1 MTIAVAYKIAG
12 DPRSA
17 HVLDSGVVDWSGAR
31 LSISDDDAVAMR
43 AARELGDSLG
53 TEVVGITLGPD
64 SIGTPAL
71 RKNALS
77 KGPDRLLVVSD
88 DATTSW
94 NSTAVGEALAR
105 VVQRDG
111 TMTALITGPG
121 STDEGSKMVSGVI
134 AGALGWP
141 SFQDVSAIRTA
152 GEGLIL
158 TQHTGGQRREVRV
171 TGPVVIAV
179 TSDAAAVKVP
189 AMKDI
194 LDAAKKPAQLLTAA
208 DLGDMEGRTLDPIA
222 RAVPPVQRRLHQ
234 ILDGPGAVAE
244 LVGILDRRGLLPNVG
259 STGIS
264 GAAAGTSSTGISSN
278 AAGTSSTGIS
288 SNASTGAPFISGDDA
303 APHAAGTSGAEASSA
318 TGSAPEHAVW
328 IISSGATIS
337 PFLPALRR
345 YDAVHV
351 IALVP
356 EGEAGSG
363 SVQLPAFPDATSVQV
378 ITHPSDVPAEALS
391 AALTNLVDAQP
402 GDIVL
407 VPNEPSERALG
418 GEIAGRRG
426 WPILTD
432 VREVSAEHVV
442 SGRFGAIS
450 LETYARAGVTFVG
463 VIGSLPGTAA
473 CAGAAGAGGAAGTG
487 RALSSGSTPVSEVA
501 APAGAIAPARITAAE
516 SEDVSERRLATATRV
531 VGAGRGFA
539 AKEDLRL
546 FHELA
551 EVLDAAEGATRP
563 LAEGDAWLPRDSYV
577 GLSGTVIAPDL
588 YIAIG
593 ISGQPHHTA
602 GVTDSGVI
610 VVINNDPEA
619 EMFEFCDYGIV
630 GDLYTVLPELIT
642 LIRKRVAAPAPDM
655 GARLD

>member
-111 TMTALITGPG
+111 TITALITGPG

-141 SFQDVSAIRTA
+141 SFQDVSAIRTE
-152 GEGLIL
+152 GEDLLL

-171 TGPVVIAV
+171 AGPVVIAV

-244 LVGILDRRGLLPNVG
+244 LVGILDRRGLLPNAG

-264 GAAAGTSSTGISSN
+264 G
-278 AAGTSSTGIS
+278 
-288 SNASTGAPFISGDDA
+288 DDA
-303 APHAAGTSGAEASSA
+303 TPHAAGTSGAEASSA
-318 TGSAPEHAVW
+318 TGSVPEQAVW
-328 IISSGATIS
+328 IISSGAAIS

-356 EGEAGSG
+356 EGEAGD
-363 SVQLPAFPDATSVQV
+363 SVQLPAFPDATSVQI

-391 AALTNLVDAQP
+391 AALTELVDAQP

-473 CAGAAGAGGAAGTG
+473 CAGAAAGAGVASGFGDAAG
-487 RALSSGSTPVSEVA
+487 AGSTPVSEVA
-501 APAGAIAPARITAAE
+501 APAGAIAP
-516 SEDVSERRLATATRV
+516 VSYTHLT
-531 VGAGRGFA
+531 
-539 AKEDLRL
+539 
-546 FHELA
+546 
-551 EVLDAAEGATRP
+551 
-563 LAEGDAWLPRDSYV
+563 LPTI
-577 GLSGTVIAPDL
+577 L
-588 YIAIG
+588 
-593 ISGQPHHTA
+593 
-602 GVTDSGVI
+602 
-610 VVINNDPEA
+610 
-619 EMFEFCDYGIV
+619 
-630 GDLYTVLPELIT
+630 
-642 LIRKRVAAPAPDM
+642 
-655 GARLD
+655 

>member
-111 TMTALITGPG
+111 TITALITGPG

-141 SFQDVSAIRTA
+141 SFQDVSAIRTE
-152 GEGLIL
+152 GEDLLL

-171 TGPVVIAV
+171 AGPVVIAV

-208 DLGDMEGRTLDPIA
+208 DLGDMEGRTLAPIA

-244 LVGILDRRGLLPNVG
+244 LVGILDRRGLLPNAG

-264 GAAAGTSSTGISSN
+264 G
-278 AAGTSSTGIS
+278 
-288 SNASTGAPFISGDDA
+288 DDA
-303 APHAAGTSGAEASSA
+303 TPHAAGTSGAEASSA
-318 TGSAPEHAVW
+318 TGSVPEQAVW
-328 IISSGATIS
+328 IISSGAAIS

-356 EGEAGSG
+356 EGEAGD
-363 SVQLPAFPDATSVQV
+363 SVQLPAFPDATSVQI

-391 AALTNLVDAQP
+391 AALTELVDAQP

-473 CAGAAGAGGAAGTG
+473 CAGAAAGAGVASGFGDAAG
-487 RALSSGSTPVSEVA
+487 AGSTPVSEVA

-642 LIRKRVAAPAPDM
+642 LIRKRVAASAPEN
-655 GARLD
+655 R

>member
-111 TMTALITGPG
+111 TITALITGPG

-171 TGPVVIAV
+171 AGPVVIAV

-234 ILDGPGAVAE
+234 ILDGPGAVTE
-244 LVGILDRRGLLPNVG
+244 LVGILDRRGLLPNAG
-259 STGIS
+259 STGVS
-264 GAAAGTSSTGISSN
+264 GSAGGIAATGI
-278 AAGTSSTGIS
+278 A
-288 SNASTGAPFISGDDA
+288 SNASTGAPVISGDDA
-303 APHAAGTSGAEASSA
+303 APHTAGTSGAEASSA
-318 TGSAPEHAVW
+318 AGSAPEHAVW
-328 IISSGATIS
+328 IISAGATIS

-356 EGEAGSG
+356 EEEAGSG

-391 AALTNLVDAQP
+391 AALTELVDAQP

-473 CAGAAGAGGAAGTG
+473 CAGAAGAGSAAGAG
-487 RALSSGSTPVSEVA
+487 RVHSAGSTPVSEVA
-501 APAGAIAPARITAAE
+501 ASAGAIAPARITAAE

-642 LIRKRVAAPAPDM
+642 LIRKRVAAPVPES
-655 GARLD
+655 R

>member
-31 LSISDDDAVAMR
+31 LSISDNDAVAMR
-43 AARELGDSLG
+43 AARELGDALG

-111 TMTALITGPG
+111 TITALITGPG

-141 SFQDVSAIRTA
+141 SFQDVSAITTA
-152 GEGLIL
+152 GEDLLL

-222 RAVPPVQRRLHQ
+222 RAVPPVQPRLHQ
-234 ILDGPGAVAE
+234 ILDGPGAVSE
-244 LVGILDRRGLLPNVG
+244 LVGILDRRGLLPTAG
-259 STGIS
+259 STG
-264 GAAAGTSSTGISSN
+264 
-278 AAGTSSTGIS
+278 
-288 SNASTGAPFISGDDA
+288 ISGDDA
-303 APHAAGTSGAEASSA
+303 APQAAGTPAAEASAA
-318 TGSAPEHAVW
+318 TGAAPEHAVW
-328 IISSGATIS
+328 VITAGAAIS

-351 IALVP
+351 LALVP
-356 EGEAGSG
+356 EGDKASESA
-363 SVQLPAFPDATSVQV
+363 QLPAFPDATSVQV
-378 ITHPSDVPAEALS
+378 ITHASDVPPEALS
-391 AALTNLVDAQP
+391 AALTELVDAQP

-432 VREVSAEHVV
+432 VREVSAAHVV

-463 VIGSLPGTAA
+463 VIGSLPGTGA
-473 CAGAAGAGGAAGTG
+473 CSGAAAVSGNALRAGDA
-487 RALSSGSTPVSEVA
+487 PVAEVA
-501 APAGAIAPARITAAE
+501 APAGAIAPARITLAE
-516 SEDVSERRLATATRV
+516 AEDVSERRLATATRV

-539 AKEDLRL
+539 TKEDLRL

-630 GDLYTVLPELIT
+630 GDLYAVLPELIT
-642 LIRKRVAAPAPDM
+642 LIRKRVAAPAPES
-655 GARLD
+655 R

>member
-43 AARELGDSLG
+43 AARELGDALG

-111 TMTALITGPG
+111 TITALITGPG

-141 SFQDVSAIRTA
+141 SFQDVSAINTA
-152 GEGLIL
+152 GEDLLL

-171 TGPVVIAV
+171 SGPVVIAV

-222 RAVPPVQRRLHQ
+222 RAVPPVQPRLHQ

-244 LVGILDRRGLLPNVG
+244 LVGILDRRGLLPNAG
-259 STGIS
+259 STG
-264 GAAAGTSSTGISSN
+264 
-278 AAGTSSTGIS
+278 
-288 SNASTGAPFISGDDA
+288 ISGDDA
-303 APHAAGTSGAEASSA
+303 APNAAGTPGAEASSA
-318 TGSAPEHAVW
+318 TGAAPEHAVW
-328 IISSGATIS
+328 VITAGATIS

-345 YDAVHV
+345 FDAVHV

-356 EGEAGSG
+356 EGETAPESG
-363 SVQLPAFPDATSVQV
+363 QLPGFPDATSVQV

-391 AALTNLVDAQP
+391 AVLTELVDAQP

-473 CAGAAGAGGAAGTG
+473 CAGAD
-487 RALSSGSTPVSEVA
+487 STPVSEVA
-501 APAGAIAPARITAAE
+501 APGGGGAPGPRP
-516 SEDVSERRLATATRV
+516 
-531 VGAGRGFA
+531 GAG
-539 AKEDLRL
+539 
-546 FHELA
+546 
-551 EVLDAAEGATRP
+551 
-563 LAEGDAWLPRDSYV
+563 
-577 GLSGTVIAPDL
+577 
-588 YIAIG
+588 
-593 ISGQPHHTA
+593 
-602 GVTDSGVI
+602 
-610 VVINNDPEA
+610 
-619 EMFEFCDYGIV
+619 
-630 GDLYTVLPELIT
+630 
-642 LIRKRVAAPAPDM
+642 
-655 GARLD
+655 

>member
-43 AARELGDSLG
+43 AARELGDALG

-111 TMTALITGPG
+111 TITALITGPG

-141 SFQDVSAIRTA
+141 SFQDVSAINTA
-152 GEGLIL
+152 GEALLL

-171 TGPVVIAV
+171 SGPVVIAV

-222 RAVPPVQRRLHQ
+222 RAVPPVQPRLHQ

-244 LVGILDRRGLLPNVG
+244 LVGILDRRGLLPNAG

-264 GAAAGTSSTGISSN
+264 GDAAAPN
-278 AAGTSSTGIS
+278 AAGTP
-288 SNASTGAPFISGDDA
+288 A
-303 APHAAGTSGAEASSA
+303 AEASSTIGA
-318 TGSAPEHAVW
+318 TPEHAVW
-328 IISSGATIS
+328 VITAGATIS

-345 YDAVHV
+345 FDAVHV

-356 EGEAGSG
+356 EGETAPESG
-363 SVQLPAFPDATSVQV
+363 QLPGFPDATSMQV
-378 ITHPSDVPAEALS
+378 ITHPSDVPPEALS
-391 AALTNLVDAQP
+391 AALTELVDAQP

-418 GEIAGRRG
+418 GEIAGRHG

-473 CAGAAGAGGAAGTG
+473 CAGA
-487 RALSSGSTPVSEVA
+487 GSTPVSEVA

-642 LIRKRVAAPAPDM
+642 LIRKRVATD
-655 GARLD
+655 

>member
-43 AARELGDSLG
+43 AVRELGDSLG

-111 TMTALITGPG
+111 TITALITGPG

-141 SFQDVSAIRTA
+141 SFQDVSAIRTE
-152 GEGLIL
+152 GEDLLL

-171 TGPVVIAV
+171 AGPVVIAV

-244 LVGILDRRGLLPNVG
+244 LVGILDRRGLLPNAG

-264 GAAAGTSSTGISSN
+264 G
-278 AAGTSSTGIS
+278 
-288 SNASTGAPFISGDDA
+288 DDA
-303 APHAAGTSGAEASSA
+303 TPHAAGTSGAEASSA
-318 TGSAPEHAVW
+318 TGSVPEQAVW
-328 IISSGATIS
+328 IISSGAAIS

-356 EGEAGSG
+356 EGEAGD
-363 SVQLPAFPDATSVQV
+363 SVQLPAFPDATSVQI

-391 AALTNLVDAQP
+391 AALTELVDAQP

-473 CAGAAGAGGAAGTG
+473 CAGAAAGAGVASGFGDAAG
-487 RALSSGSTPVSEVA
+487 AGSTPVSEVA

-642 LIRKRVAAPAPDM
+642 LIRKRVAASAPEN
-655 GARLD
+655 R

>member
-111 TMTALITGPG
+111 TITALITGPG

-152 GEGLIL
+152 GEELLL

-171 TGPVVIAV
+171 AGPVVIAV

-244 LVGILDRRGLLPNVG
+244 LVGILDRRGLLPNAG

-264 GAAAGTSSTGISSN
+264 GDAAGGIAATGI
-278 AAGTSSTGIS
+278 A
-288 SNASTGAPFISGDDA
+288 SNASTGAPVISGDDA
-303 APHAAGTSGAEASSA
+303 APHAAGTSGAEASSS

-328 IISSGATIS
+328 IISAGATIS

-356 EGEAGSG
+356 EGEAGDSA
-363 SVQLPAFPDATSVQV
+363 QLPAFPDATSVQV
-378 ITHPSDVPAEALS
+378 ITHPSDAPAEALS
-391 AALTNLVDAQP
+391 AALTELVDAQP

-473 CAGAAGAGGAAGTG
+473 CAGAASGFGDAAGAG
-487 RALSSGSTPVSEVA
+487 STSVAEVA
-501 APAGAIAPARITAAE
+501 APGGAIAP
-516 SEDVSERRLATATRV
+516 VS
-531 VGAGRGFA
+531 
-539 AKEDLRL
+539 
-546 FHELA
+546 
-551 EVLDAAEGATRP
+551 
-563 LAEGDAWLPRDSYV
+563 
-577 GLSGTVIAPDL
+577 
-588 YIAIG
+588 
-593 ISGQPHHTA
+593 
-602 GVTDSGVI
+602 
-610 VVINNDPEA
+610 
-619 EMFEFCDYGIV
+619 
-630 GDLYTVLPELIT
+630 YTHL
-642 LIRKRVAAPAPDM
+642 
-655 GARLD
+655 

>member
-111 TMTALITGPG
+111 TITALITGPG

-141 SFQDVSAIRTA
+141 SFQDVSAINTA
-152 GEGLIL
+152 GEDLLL

-171 TGPVVIAV
+171 SGPVVIAV

-222 RAVPPVQRRLHQ
+222 RAVPPVQPRLHQ

-244 LVGILDRRGLLPNVG
+244 LVGILDRRGLLPNAG
-259 STGIS
+259 STG
-264 GAAAGTSSTGISSN
+264 
-278 AAGTSSTGIS
+278 
-288 SNASTGAPFISGDDA
+288 ISGDDA
-303 APHAAGTSGAEASSA
+303 APHAAGTPAAEASST
-318 TGSAPEHAVW
+318 TGAAPEHAVW
-328 IISSGATIS
+328 VITAGATIS

-345 YDAVHV
+345 FDAVHV

-356 EGEAGSG
+356 EGETAPESG
-363 SVQLPAFPDATSVQV
+363 QLPGFPDATSVQV
-378 ITHPSDVPAEALS
+378 ITHPSDVPPEALS
-391 AALTNLVDAQP
+391 AVLTELVDARP

-473 CAGAAGAGGAAGTG
+473 CAGAASGCGGAASAGGAA
-487 RALSSGSTPVSEVA
+487 VSEVA

-642 LIRKRVAAPAPDM
+642 LIRKRVAAPAPES
-655 GARLD
+655 R

>member
-53 TEVVGITLGPD
+53 TEVVGITLGPA

-88 DATTSW
+88 DATLSW

-111 TMTALITGPG
+111 TITALITGPG

-141 SFQDVSAIRTA
+141 SFQDVSAIRTE
-152 GEGLIL
+152 GEELLL

-171 TGPVVIAV
+171 AGPVVIAV

-244 LVGILDRRGLLPNVG
+244 LVGILDRRGLLPNAG
-259 STGIS
+259 STGVS
-264 GAAAGTSSTGISSN
+264 GSAAGI
-278 AAGTSSTGIS
+278 SSTGIS
-288 SNASTGAPFISGDDA
+288 SNASTGAPVISGDDA

-328 IISSGATIS
+328 IISAGATIS

-356 EGEAGSG
+356 EGEAGRD

-391 AALTNLVDAQP
+391 AALTELVDAQP

>member
-111 TMTALITGPG
+111 TITALITGPG

-141 SFQDVSAIRTA
+141 SFQDVSAIRTE
-152 GEGLIL
+152 GEDLLL

-171 TGPVVIAV
+171 AGPVVIAV

-244 LVGILDRRGLLPNVG
+244 LVGILDRRGLLPNAG

-264 GAAAGTSSTGISSN
+264 G
-278 AAGTSSTGIS
+278 
-288 SNASTGAPFISGDDA
+288 DDA
-303 APHAAGTSGAEASSA
+303 TPHAAGTSGAEASSA
-318 TGSAPEHAVW
+318 TGSVPEQAVW
-328 IISSGATIS
+328 IISSGAAIS

-356 EGEAGSG
+356 EGEAGD
-363 SVQLPAFPDATSVQV
+363 SVQLPAFPDATSVQI

-391 AALTNLVDAQP
+391 AALTELVDAQP

-473 CAGAAGAGGAAGTG
+473 CAGAAAGAGVASGFGDAAG
-487 RALSSGSTPVSEVA
+487 AGSTPVSEVA
-501 APAGAIAPARITAAE
+501 APGGAIAPARITAAE

-642 LIRKRVAAPAPDM
+642 LIRKRVAASAPEN
-655 GARLD
+655 R

>member
-111 TMTALITGPG
+111 TITALITGPG

-141 SFQDVSAIRTA
+141 SFQDVSAIRTE
-152 GEGLIL
+152 GEELLL

-171 TGPVVIAV
+171 AGPVVIAV

-244 LVGILDRRGLLPNVG
+244 LVGILDRRGLLPNAG
-259 STGIS
+259 STG
-264 GAAAGTSSTGISSN
+264 
-278 AAGTSSTGIS
+278 
-288 SNASTGAPFISGDDA
+288 ISGDDA

-318 TGSAPEHAVW
+318 TGSVPEHAVW

-356 EGEAGSG
+356 EDEAGSG
-363 SVQLPAFPDATSVQV
+363 SAQLPAFPDATSVQV

-450 LETYARAGVTFVG
+450 LETYARVGVTFVG

-473 CAGAAGAGGAAGTG
+473 CAGAASGFGDAAG
-487 RALSSGSTPVSEVA
+487 AGSTPVSKVA

-642 LIRKRVAAPAPDM
+642 LIRKRVAAPAPEN
-655 GARLD
+655 L

>member
-43 AARELGDSLG
+43 AARELGDALG

-111 TMTALITGPG
+111 TITALITGPG

-141 SFQDVSAIRTA
+141 SFQDVSAINTA
-152 GEGLIL
+152 GEDLLL

-171 TGPVVIAV
+171 SGPVVIAV

-222 RAVPPVQRRLHQ
+222 RAVPPVQPRLHQ

-244 LVGILDRRGLLPNVG
+244 LVGILDRRGLLPTAG
-259 STGIS
+259 STG
-264 GAAAGTSSTGISSN
+264 
-278 AAGTSSTGIS
+278 
-288 SNASTGAPFISGDDA
+288 ISGDDA
-303 APHAAGTSGAEASSA
+303 APNAAGTPGAEASSA
-318 TGSAPEHAVW
+318 TGAAPEHAVW
-328 IISSGATIS
+328 VITAGATIS

-345 YDAVHV
+345 FDAVHV

-356 EGEAGSG
+356 EGETAPESG
-363 SVQLPAFPDATSVQV
+363 QLPGFPDATSVQV

-391 AALTNLVDAQP
+391 AVLTELVDAQP

-473 CAGAAGAGGAAGTG
+473 CAGAD
-487 RALSSGSTPVSEVA
+487 STPVSEVA

-642 LIRKRVAAPAPDM
+642 LIRKRVATD
-655 GARLD
+655 

>member
-43 AARELGDSLG
+43 AARELGDALG

-111 TMTALITGPG
+111 TITALITGPG

-141 SFQDVSAIRTA
+141 SFQDVSAINTA
-152 GEGLIL
+152 GEDLLL

-171 TGPVVIAV
+171 SGPVVIAV

-222 RAVPPVQRRLHQ
+222 RAVPPVQPRLHQ

-244 LVGILDRRGLLPNVG
+244 LVGILDRRGLLPNAG
-259 STGIS
+259 STG
-264 GAAAGTSSTGISSN
+264 
-278 AAGTSSTGIS
+278 
-288 SNASTGAPFISGDDA
+288 ISGDDA
-303 APHAAGTSGAEASSA
+303 APNAAGTPGAEASSA
-318 TGSAPEHAVW
+318 TGAAPEHAVW
-328 IISSGATIS
+328 VITAGATIS

-345 YDAVHV
+345 FDAVHV

-356 EGEAGSG
+356 EGETAPESG
-363 SVQLPAFPDATSVQV
+363 QLPGFPDATSVQV

-391 AALTNLVDAQP
+391 AVLTELVDAQP

-463 VIGSLPGTAA
+463 VIGSLPGTGA
-473 CAGAAGAGGAAGTG
+473 CSGAAAGYGNALRAGD
-487 RALSSGSTPVSEVA
+487 APVAEVA
-501 APAGAIAPARITAAE
+501 APAGAIAPARITVAE
-516 SEDVSERRLATATRV
+516 AEDVSERRLATATRV

-642 LIRKRVAAPAPDM
+642 LIRKRVAAPAPES
-655 GARLD
+655 R

>member
-43 AARELGDSLG
+43 AARELGDALG

-111 TMTALITGPG
+111 TITALITGPG

-141 SFQDVSAIRTA
+141 SFQDVSAINTA
-152 GEGLIL
+152 GEDLLL

-171 TGPVVIAV
+171 SGPVVIAV

-222 RAVPPVQRRLHQ
+222 RAVPPVQPRLHQ

-244 LVGILDRRGLLPNVG
+244 LVGILDRRGLLPNAG
-259 STGIS
+259 STG
-264 GAAAGTSSTGISSN
+264 
-278 AAGTSSTGIS
+278 
-288 SNASTGAPFISGDDA
+288 ISGDDA
-303 APHAAGTSGAEASSA
+303 APNAAGTPGAEASSA
-318 TGSAPEHAVW
+318 TGAAPEHAVW
-328 IISSGATIS
+328 VITAGATIS

-345 YDAVHV
+345 FDAVHV

-356 EGEAGSG
+356 EGETAPESG
-363 SVQLPAFPDATSVQV
+363 QLPGFPDATSVQV

-391 AALTNLVDAQP
+391 AVLTELVDAQP

-473 CAGAAGAGGAAGTG
+473 CAGAD
-487 RALSSGSTPVSEVA
+487 STPVSEVA

-642 LIRKRVAAPAPDM
+642 LIRKRVATD
-655 GARLD
+655 

>member
-43 AARELGDSLG
+43 AARELGDALG

-111 TMTALITGPG
+111 TITALITGPG

-141 SFQDVSAIRTA
+141 SFQDVSAINTA
-152 GEGLIL
+152 GEDLLL

-171 TGPVVIAV
+171 SGPVVIAV

-222 RAVPPVQRRLHQ
+222 RAVPPVQPRLHQ

-244 LVGILDRRGLLPNVG
+244 LVGILDRRGLLPNAG
-259 STGIS
+259 STG
-264 GAAAGTSSTGISSN
+264 
-278 AAGTSSTGIS
+278 
-288 SNASTGAPFISGDDA
+288 ISGDDA
-303 APHAAGTSGAEASSA
+303 APNAAGTPGAEASSA
-318 TGSAPEHAVW
+318 TGAAPEHAVW
-328 IISSGATIS
+328 VITAGATIS

-345 YDAVHV
+345 FDAVHV

-356 EGEAGSG
+356 EGETAPESG
-363 SVQLPAFPDATSVQV
+363 QLPGFPDATSVQV

-391 AALTNLVDAQP
+391 AVLTELVDAQP

-450 LETYARAGVTFVG
+450 LETYARAGVRLGGFM
-463 VIGSLPGTAA
+463 GSVPGPAA
-473 CAGAAGAGGAAGTG
+473 CAVAA
-487 RALSSGSTPVSEVA
+487 STPVSVGA
-501 APAGAIAPARITAAE
+501 ARAGAIARARITAAE

-642 LIRKRVAAPAPDM
+642 LIRKRVATD
-655 GARLD
+655 